1 MPTRA
6 QNTNEDVT
14 ANDGT
19 ANDGVDRRVPIDG
32 AADSAAPP
40 CGAVAEPAPRG
51 AQPAAGA
58 TSLSGI
64 RPTGSAHLG
73 NYLGALRTWAA
84 EGAASDLYFVS
95 DLHAMTTAHHPGRLR
110 SATRQQLALL
120 LASGIDERLVF
131 VQSDVVAELGALNW
145 LLECTC
151 TLGEA
156 TRMTQF
162 KEKAGK
168 HSTDKAGGDGASQ
181 TPAHA
186 GRDGEPG
193 GSGDAVRLGLLTY
206 PVLMSADI
214 LLQGAHQVPVG
225 ADQRQHV
232 ELARA
237 LARRFNRTYGEVFA
251 VPEAVVPRTGSKIGN
266 LAEPGRKMAKSAGP
280 SSGTVD
286 VLDEPD
292 LVRRKVSRAVTDGLG
307 QVRHAPDEQPGV
319 ANLLEIL
326 AACEG
331 GTPHSAANGVDTYAA
346 LKERVAEDVVEELRP
361 VRERARE
368 LLDDP
373 AELDRVRARGAQRA
387 SERGRQRLEAAKRL
401 VGL

>member
-1 MPTRA
+1 MPARTRS
-6 QNTNEDVT
+6 TNDEIGDSAGPTDGTVT
-14 ANDGT
+14 A
-19 ANDGVDRRVPIDG
+19 
-32 AADSAAPP
+32 
-40 CGAVAEPAPRG
+40 PAPSR
-51 AQPAAGA
+51 ADPATNAS
-58 TSLSGI
+58 SLSGI
-64 RPTGSAHLG
+64 RATGGAHLG

-84 EGAASDLYFVS
+84 EGKASDLYFVS

-131 VQSDVVAELGALNW
+131 VQSDVIAELGALNW

-168 HSTDKAGGDGASQ
+168 HETGQDRADGDGASPSPSP
-181 TPAHA
+181 T

-206 PVLMSADI
+206 PVLMAADI
-214 LLQGAHQVPVG
+214 LLQGARQVPVG

-251 VPEAVVPRTGSKIGN
+251 VPEAVVPRTGAKIGN
-266 LAEPGRKMAKSAGP
+266 LFEPGRKMSKSAGP

-292 LVRRKVSRAVTDGLG
+292 LVRRKVVRAVTDGLG

-331 GTPHSAANGVDTYAA
+331 GTPHSAASGVDTYAA
-346 LKERVAEDVVEELRP
+346 LKERVAEAVVEELRP

-387 SERGRQRLEAAKRL
+387 SERGRERLEAAKRL